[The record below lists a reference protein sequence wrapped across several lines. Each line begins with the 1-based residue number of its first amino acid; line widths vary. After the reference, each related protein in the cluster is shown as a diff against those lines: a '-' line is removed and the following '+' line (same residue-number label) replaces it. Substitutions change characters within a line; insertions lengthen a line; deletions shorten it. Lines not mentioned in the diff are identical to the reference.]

1 MTKNQK
7 YLNQYNT
14 AKAGVEL
21 LYNQVQLT
29 TNYSEL
35 LEVLNTFNS
44 YMQKVANEQNN
55 APNKSVIAFTTFFQ
69 NEVNTK
75 RSFEQVKS
83 NAKRKLLA
91 HKISWRDYMSEL
103 IILKNR
109 GYSWRELER
118 YCKEH
123 FKVKVSK
130 DTLRNH
136 LGSKEDDT
144 Q

>member
-7 YLNQYNT
+7 FLQQYNT

-21 LYNQVQLT
+21 LQNQVQLT
-29 TNYSEL
+29 TNYNEL

-55 APNKSVIAFTTFFQ
+55 APNKSIIAFTTFFQ

-75 RSFEQVKS
+75 RSFEQVKN

-91 HKISWRDYMSEL
+91 HKISWRDYEGEL
-103 IILKNR
+103 LILRKR

-118 YCKEH
+118 YAKEH

-130 DTLRNH
+130 DTLRNN
-136 LGSKEDDT
+136 LEVSE
-144 Q
+144 

>member
-21 LYNQVQLT
+21 LHNQVSMA
-29 TNYSEL
+29 TNYNEL

-55 APNKSVIAFTTFFQ
+55 APNKSIIALTTFFQ
-69 NEVNTK
+69 NEANAK

-91 HKISWRDYMSEL
+91 HKISWRDYESEL
-103 IILKNR
+103 LILRKR
-109 GYSWRELER
+109 GYSWRELES

-130 DTLRNH
+130 DTLRNN
-136 LGSKEDDT
+136 LEVSE
-144 Q
+144 